1 MKVLTFHTIRNLRV
15 WEETHMRTRKGNNLL
30 ISGKN
35 CSKKK
40 KPFIKFNQN

>member
-30 ISGKN
+30 ISGKKLFQE
-35 CSKKK
+35 KKTFYK
-40 KPFIKFNQN
+40 V